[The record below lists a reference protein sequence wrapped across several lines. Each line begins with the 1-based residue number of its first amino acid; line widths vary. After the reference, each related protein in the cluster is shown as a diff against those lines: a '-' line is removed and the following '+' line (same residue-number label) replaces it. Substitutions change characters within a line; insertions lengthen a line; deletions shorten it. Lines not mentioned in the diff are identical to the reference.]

1 MDTDNLLTLLVL
13 AIGVF
18 VYWRK
23 GGNSAASEVIE
34 MYKNRDTLQ
43 DKQLTDIKHQLE
55 RQTGEIGRLN
65 GVIEEK
71 DKRLQILE
79 DIAKNRNPEMAEF
92 MRYITKVAAE
102 SEKRMAKTDEMMA
115 AFEQLPGILV
125 EIRDF
130 MQKTNEHFA
139 DHSVT
144 ARNRKV

>member
-1 MDTDNLLTLLVL
+1 MDNLLTLFVL

-43 DKQLTDIKHQLE
+43 DKQLTEIKNQLE

-79 DIAKNRNPEMAEF
+79 DIAKNRNPEMTKF
-92 MRYITKVAAE
+92 MEYITKVASE
-102 SEKRMAKTDEMMA
+102 SESRMMKQDELMST
-115 AFEQLPGILV
+115 FEQLPGILK

-130 MQKTNEHFA
+130 MQKMNNHFA
-139 DHSVT
+139 EHTVT
-144 ARNRKV
+144 AAQ